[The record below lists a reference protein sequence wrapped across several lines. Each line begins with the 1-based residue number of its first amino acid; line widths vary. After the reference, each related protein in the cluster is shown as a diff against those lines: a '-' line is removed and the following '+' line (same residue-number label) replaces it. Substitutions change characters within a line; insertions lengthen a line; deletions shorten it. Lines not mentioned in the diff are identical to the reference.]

1 MPPTCISFIY
11 FLFRN
16 DVVGWRRPRDH
27 LPAVIKI
34 MINHSA
40 LDGPSSRSHSH
51 WGSNTL
57 MRAVDPFTN
66 DSRAELESR
75 LITITDDVLF
85 DDMELLQGV
94 VIERWEAVF
103 VQE

>member
-1 MPPTCISFIY
+1 MPSTCISFIV

-16 DVVGWRRPRDH
+16 DVGRRRPRDC

-34 MINHSA
+34 MINHSV

-66 DSRAELESR
+66 DSEQS
-75 LITITDDVLF
+75 
-85 DDMELLQGV
+85 
-94 VIERWEAVF
+94 
-103 VQE
+103 

>member
-1 MPPTCISFIY
+1 
-11 FLFRN
+11 
-16 DVVGWRRPRDH
+16 
-27 LPAVIKI
+27 
-34 MINHSA
+34 
-40 LDGPSSRSHSH
+40 
-51 WGSNTL
+51 